1 MDEPTL
7 SDISDLLKKV
17 QASQDMMGVGIEDL
31 RRAHKHLASEV
42 LDLTRKEQLHAKGL
56 REVTET
62 MSIVQHERDVFQ
74 KAVTTH
80 LERANKGML
89 AQIDLLKQNDASQ
102 NMELHKQT
110 SQLHALDKGLT
121 YLLRS
126 EEHRVERESILAEL
140 AKAREAERQ
149 KMLKRMGVY
158 LGLALG
164 IIEILSTLIS
174 PLFRHGH

>member
-42 LDLTRKEQLHAKGL
+42 LDLSRKEQVHARGL

-62 MSIVQHERDVFQ
+62 MSNVQHERDVFQ
-74 KAVTTH
+74 KAVTAH

-89 AQIDLLKQNDASQ
+89 AQIDLLRQNDANQ

-110 SQLHALDKGLT
+110 SQLHALDKSLSN
-121 YLLRS
+121 LVKS
-126 EEHRVERESILAEL
+126 EEHRVERESILADL
-140 AKAREAERQ
+140 ARSREEER
-149 KMLKRMGVY
+149 LKLFKRLAVY
-158 LGLALG
+158 LGLALTVV
-164 IIEILSTLIS
+164 EILSSLVGPWFS
-174 PLFRHGH
+174 HK